1 MRVAGIIV
9 GLLLAGMGFVWLLQG
24 LEAAFVP
31 QSFMTSS
38 GRWVVIGGL
47 TAAGGLAVAAWSWR
61 RL

>member
-9 GLLLAGMGFVWLLQG
+9 GLLVAAAGVVWLLQG
-24 LEAAFVP
+24 LGVAFVP
-31 QSFMTSS
+31 ESFMTSS

-47 TAAGGLAVAAWSWR
+47 AAIGGLALAAWSWR